1 MERFLQQLIN
11 GLMLGST
18 YSLLAIGYT
27 LVFGLLQMLNMAHGE
42 VYMMA
47 AFLGWVLVV
56 SVHLP
61 FYAALIVASLLAG
74 CFGLLIQFFC
84 FRLVKK
90 EYPLAS
96 LLSTIGLGIILQNI
110 ALVFSKGEMV
120 RFPDAIPEFTF
131 HLGNL
136 VISGV
141 QILIL
146 VISLVLMLFLQWVIF
161 RTAFGKSTR
170 AISENAVIASMF
182 GINTQWIQA
191 AVFFISSSLA
201 GIAGVLTALA
211 YHSITPFMG
220 VEMGLKGLTCI
231 VLGGMGS
238 TTGAMLGGILL
249 GLGEVAAMAYLPM
262 ELTGYKESIAFIIL
276 ILILLFKPSGLSGKF
291 KEEKV

>member
-1 MERFLQQLIN
+1 MERVLQQLIN
-11 GLMLGST
+11 ALMLGST

-56 SVHLP
+56 SAKLP
-61 FYAALIVASLLAG
+61 FYAALIAASLLAG

-96 LLSTIGLGIILQNI
+96 LLSTIGLGIVLQNI

-131 HLGNL
+131 HFGNL
-136 VISGV
+136 VVSGV

-146 VISLVLMLFLQWVIF
+146 AIALVLMLFLQWVIF
-161 RTAFGKSTR
+161 HTAFGKSIR
-170 AISENAVIASMF
+170 AISENGVVASMF
-182 GINTQWIQA
+182 GINTQLIQA

-238 TTGAMLGGILL
+238 TTGAMLGGLLL

>member
-1 MERFLQQLIN
+1 MEKVLQQLIN

-18 YSLLAIGYT
+18 YSLLAVGYT

-56 SVHLP
+56 SAQLP
-61 FYAALIVASLLAG
+61 FYAALIAASLFAG

-84 FRLVKK
+84 FRLVRK

-96 LLSTIGLGIILQNI
+96 LLSTIGLGIILQNV

-131 HLGNL
+131 YVGNL

-141 QILIL
+141 QVLIL
-146 VISLVLMLFLQWVIF
+146 AIALILMLVLQWAIF
-161 RTAFGKSTR
+161 HTAFGKSIR
-170 AISENAVIASMF
+170 AISENGIVASMF
-182 GINTQWIQA
+182 GINTQRIQA
-191 AVFFISSSLA
+191 AVFFVSSSLA

-238 TTGAMLGGILL
+238 TTGAMLGGLLL

>member
-1 MERFLQQLIN
+1 LERVLQQLIN

-47 AFLGWVLVV
+47 AFFGWVLVV
-56 SVHLP
+56 TAHLP
-61 FYAALIVASLLAG
+61 FFWALLGASLLAG
-74 CFGLLIQFFC
+74 VFGLAVEFFC

-120 RFPDAIPEFTF
+120 RFPAAVPEFNF
-131 HLGNL
+131 HLGTV

-146 VISLVLMLFLQWVIF
+146 AIAILLMVLLQLVIY
-161 RTAFGKSTR
+161 RTRLGKSMR
-170 AISENAVIASMF
+170 AVAENGTVAGMF
-182 GINTQWIQA
+182 GINAHAIT
-191 AVFFISSSLA
+191 AVTFFISASLA
-201 GIAGVLTALA
+201 GVAGVLTALA

-220 VEMGLKGLTCI
+220 VEMGLKGLTVI

-238 TTGAMLGGILL
+238 VGGAMLGGIIL
-249 GLGEVAAMAYLPM
+249 GLGEVGAIAYLPM
-262 ELTGYKESIAFIIL
+262 EYTGYKESIAFIIL
-276 ILILLFKPSGLSGKF
+276 ILVLLFKPAGLLGRAR
-291 KEEKV
+291 EEKV

>member
-1 MERFLQQLIN
+1 MERVLQQLIN
-11 GLMLGST
+11 ALMLGST

-56 SVHLP
+56 SAKLP
-61 FYAALIVASLLAG
+61 FYEALIAASLLAG
-74 CFGLLIQFFC
+74 CFGLLIHFFC

-136 VISGV
+136 VVSGV

-146 VISLVLMLFLQWVIF
+146 TIALVLMLFLQWVIF
-161 RTAFGKSTR
+161 RTSFGKSIR
-170 AISENAVIASMF
+170 AISENGVIASMF

-191 AVFFISSSLA
+191 AVFFISSTLA

-238 TTGAMLGGILL
+238 TTGAMLGGLLL